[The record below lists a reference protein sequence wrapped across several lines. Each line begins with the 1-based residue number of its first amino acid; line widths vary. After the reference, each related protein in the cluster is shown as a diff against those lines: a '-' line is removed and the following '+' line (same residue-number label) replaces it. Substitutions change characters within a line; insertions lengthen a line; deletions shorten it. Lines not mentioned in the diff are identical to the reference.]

1 MATVLPIRPNAI
13 PAARTA
19 GIPDVV
25 FEVFNQQIVDNFT
38 GSRATVY
45 QGTIVK
51 ALVEKGLDR
60 SEIYRRHWLDVEDFY
75 RKAGWIV
82 TYDKPGYNED
92 YEAYF
97 IFKKK

>member
-1 MATVLPIRPNAI
+1 MATTAPIRASEIMKTRGATIPN
-13 PAARTA
+13 
-19 GIPDVV
+19 VV
-25 FEVFNQQIVDNFT
+25 FEIFNQQIVDNFT

-45 QGTIVK
+45 QESVLK

-60 SEIYRRHWLDVEDFY
+60 SEIFNKHWLDVEDFY

-82 TYDKPGYNED
+82 TYDKPGWNES

-97 IFKKK
+97 VFKQK